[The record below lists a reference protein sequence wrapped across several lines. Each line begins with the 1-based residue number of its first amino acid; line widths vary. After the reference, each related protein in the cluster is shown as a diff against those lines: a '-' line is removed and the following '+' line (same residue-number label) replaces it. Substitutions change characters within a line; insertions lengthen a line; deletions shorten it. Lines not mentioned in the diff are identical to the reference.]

1 MKFDI
6 WTFFFQVINFLV
18 LLFILKRV
26 LYKPIREII
35 EKRRSLIQQRIEE
48 AEKIKKEAIGLKENY
63 QHEIDKLHELKSQM
77 LEKMIEEVEQE
88 RKKLIGR
95 AEEEAARVIE
105 KEKAVFDTEKT
116 RHEAELKDKAIEAV
130 TLFAANLLK
139 EVSDEDL
146 HKAIYVKLF
155 RELQGIASHIPEIK
169 EKDRPLTVDL
179 FTAYPLTEA
188 ETKKFRES
196 IEAIL
201 SQSVLL
207 NTIIDVSLIAGTKVK
222 FCDMVYDLSLS
233 GQIKKLALKLKET
246 V

>member
-6 WTFFFQVINFLV
+6 WTFLFQVINFLV

-35 EKRRSLIQQRIEE
+35 EKRRSLIRQRIEE
-48 AEKIKKEAIGLKENY
+48 AEKTKKEAMELKENY
-63 QHEIDKLHELKSQM
+63 QHEMDKLHELKSRM
-77 LEKMIEEVEQE
+77 LEKMHEEVEQE
-88 RKKLIGR
+88 RKKLTGR

-105 KEKAVFDTEKT
+105 KEKAVFDTEKA
-116 RHEAELKDKAIEAV
+116 RHETELKDRAIEAV
-130 TLFAANLLK
+130 TIFATNLLTD
-139 EVSDEDL
+139 VSDEDL
-146 HKAIYVKLF
+146 HKAIYEKLF
-155 RELQGIASHIPEIK
+155 SELQGIASHMPKIK

-179 FTAYPLTEA
+179 ITAYPLSEA
-188 ETKKFRES
+188 ETGKFK
-196 IEAIL
+196 EAIESLL

-207 NTIIDVSLIAGTKVK
+207 NTIIDVSLIAGAKVK
-222 FCDMVYDLSLS
+222 FYDMVYDLSLS

>member
-6 WTFFFQVINFLV
+6 WTFLFQVINFLV

-48 AEKIKKEAIGLKENY
+48 AEKTKKEALELKENY

-77 LEKMIEEVEQE
+77 LEKMNEEVEQE
-88 RKKLIGR
+88 RKKLTGR

-105 KEKAVFDTEKT
+105 KEKAVFDAEKA
-116 RHEAELKDKAIEAV
+116 RHEVELKDKAIETV
-130 TLFAANLLK
+130 TLFATNLLK
-139 EVSDEDL
+139 DVSDEDL
-146 HKAIYVKLF
+146 HKAIYEKLF
-155 RELQGIASHIPEIK
+155 MELRGIASHMPEIK

-179 FTAYPLTEA
+179 ITAYPLSEA
-188 ETKKFRES
+188 EIKKFKDAIES
-196 IEAIL
+196 LL
-201 SQSVLL
+201 SQSVLF
-207 NTIIDVSLIAGTKVK
+207 NTIIDSSLIAGIKIK
-222 FCDMVYDLSLS
+222 AHDMVYDLSLS

>member
-1 MKFDI
+1 MKFNI
-6 WTFFFQVINFLV
+6 WTFLFQVINFLV

-48 AEKIKKEAIGLKENY
+48 AEKTKKEAMELKENY
-63 QHEIDKLHELKSQM
+63 QHDMDGLHELKSRM
-77 LEKMIEEVEQE
+77 LEKMNEEVEQE

-105 KEKAVFDTEKT
+105 KEKAVFDTEKA

-139 EVSDEDL
+139 DVADEDL
-146 HKAIYVKLF
+146 HKSIYEKLF
-155 RELQGIASHIPEIK
+155 MELQGIASHMPEIK
-169 EKDRPLTVDL
+169 EKAGPLTVDL
-179 FTAYPLTEA
+179 ITAYPLSEA
-188 ETKKFRES
+188 EIKKFKDAIES
-196 IEAIL
+196 LL
-201 SQSVLL
+201 SQSVLF
-207 NTIIDVSLIAGTKVK
+207 NTIIDSSLIAGIKIK
-222 FCDMVYDLSLS
+222 AHDIVYDLSLS
-233 GQIKKLALKLKET
+233 GQIKKLALKLKDN

>member
-1 MKFDI
+1 MKFNI
-6 WTFFFQVINFLV
+6 WTFLFQVINFLV

-48 AEKIKKEAIGLKENY
+48 AEKTKKEAMELKENY
-63 QHEIDKLHELKSQM
+63 QHDMDGLHELKSRM
-77 LEKMIEEVEQE
+77 LEKMNEEVEQE

-105 KEKAVFDTEKT
+105 KEKAVFDTEKA

-139 EVSDEDL
+139 DVADEDL
-146 HKAIYVKLF
+146 HKSIYEKLF
-155 RELQGIASHIPEIK
+155 MELRGIASHMPEIK

-179 FTAYPLTEA
+179 ITAYPLSEA
-188 ETKKFRES
+188 EIKKFKDAIES
-196 IEAIL
+196 LL
-201 SQSVLL
+201 SQSVLF
-207 NTIIDVSLIAGTKVK
+207 NTIIDSSLIAGIKIK
-222 FCDMVYDLSLS
+222 AHDMVYDLSLS

>member
-6 WTFFFQVINFLV
+6 WTFLFQVINFLV

-48 AEKIKKEAIGLKENY
+48 AEKTKKEAMELKENY
-63 QHEIDKLHELKSQM
+63 QHEMDKLHELKSQM
-77 LEKMIEEVEQE
+77 LEKMNEEVEQE
-88 RKKLIGR
+88 RRKLIGR

-105 KEKAVFDTEKT
+105 KEKAVFDTEKA

-130 TLFAANLLK
+130 TLFATNLLK
-139 EVSDEDL
+139 DVSDEDL
-146 HKAIYVKLF
+146 HKAIYEKLF
-155 RELQGIASHIPEIK
+155 RELQGIASHMPEIK

-179 FTAYPLTEA
+179 ITAYPLSEA
-188 ETKKFRES
+188 ETRKFRES
-196 IEAIL
+196 IESIL

-222 FCDMVYDLSLS
+222 FYDMVYDLSLL
-233 GQIKKLALKLKET
+233 GQIKKLALRLKET

>member
-6 WTFFFQVINFLV
+6 WTFLFQVINFLV

-48 AEKIKKEAIGLKENY
+48 AEKTKKEAMDLKENY
-63 QHEIDKLHELKSQM
+63 QHEMDKLHELKSQM
-77 LEKMIEEVEQE
+77 LEKMNEEVEQE
-88 RKKLIGR
+88 RKKLMGR

-105 KEKAVFDTEKT
+105 KEKAVFDTEKA
-116 RHEAELKDKAIEAV
+116 RHEAELKDKAVEAV
-130 TLFAANLLK
+130 TFFATHLLK
-139 EVSDEDL
+139 DVSDEDL
-146 HKAIYVKLF
+146 HKAIYGKLF
-155 RELQGIASHIPEIK
+155 RELQGIASHMPEIK

-179 FTAYPLTEA
+179 ITAYPLSEA
-188 ETKKFRES
+188 ETRKFQES
-196 IEAIL
+196 IESIL

-207 NTIIDVSLIAGTKVK
+207 NTIIDVSLIAGAKVK
-222 FCDMVYDLSLS
+222 FYDMVYDLSLS
-233 GQIKKLALKLKET
+233 GQIKALALKLKET

>member
-6 WTFFFQVINFLV
+6 WTFLFQVINFLV

-48 AEKIKKEAIGLKENY
+48 AEKTKKEALELKENY
-63 QHEIDKLHELKSQM
+63 QHDMDKLHELKSGM
-77 LEKMIEEVEQE
+77 LEKMHEEVGQE
-88 RKKLIGR
+88 RKKLIGK

-130 TLFAANLLK
+130 TLFAAKLLK
-139 EVSDEDL
+139 DVSDENL
-146 HKAIYVKLF
+146 HKAIYEKLF
-155 RELQGIASHIPEIK
+155 SELRGIAFHVAEIK

-179 FTAYPLTEA
+179 LTAYPLSEA
-188 ETKKFRES
+188 ETGKLR
-196 IEAIL
+196 EAIESLL

-207 NTIIDVSLIAGTKVK
+207 KTIIDSSLIAGIKIK
-222 FCDMVYDLSLS
+222 FYDMVYDLSLS

>member
-6 WTFFFQVINFLV
+6 WTFLFQVINFLV

-48 AEKIKKEAIGLKENY
+48 AEKTKKEALDLKENY
-63 QHEIDKLHELKSQM
+63 QHEMDKLYELKSKM
-77 LEKMIEEVEQE
+77 LEKMNGEVEQD
-88 RKKLIGR
+88 RKRLIGK

-105 KEKAVFDTEKT
+105 KERAVFDTEKA

-130 TLFAANLLK
+130 TLFATKLLK
-139 EVSDEDL
+139 DVSDEDL
-146 HKAIYVKLF
+146 HKAIYEKLF
-155 RELQGIASHIPEIK
+155 RELQGIASHMAEIK
-169 EKDRPLTVDL
+169 EKDSPLTVDL
-179 FTAYPLTEA
+179 ITAYPLSETEIG
-188 ETKKFRES
+188 KFRES
-196 IEAIL
+196 IESII

-207 NTIIDVSLIAGTKVK
+207 NTTIDVSIIAGAKVK
-222 FCDMVYDLSLS
+222 FYDMVYDLSLL

>member
-6 WTFFFQVINFLV
+6 WTFLFQVINFLV

-48 AEKIKKEAIGLKENY
+48 AEKTKKEAQELKENY
-63 QHEIDKLHELKSQM
+63 QNEMDKLHELKSQM
-77 LEKMIEEVEQE
+77 LEKMNEEVEQE
-88 RKKLIGR
+88 RKSLIGR

-105 KEKAVFDTEKT
+105 KEKAVFDTEKA
-116 RHEAELKDKAIEAV
+116 RHEAELKDTAIEAV
-130 TLFAANLLK
+130 TLLATNLLK
-139 EVSDEDL
+139 DVSDENL
-146 HKAIYVKLF
+146 HKAIYEKLF
-155 RELQGIASHIPEIK
+155 MELQGIASHMAEIK

-179 FTAYPLTEA
+179 ITAYPLSEA
-188 ETKKFRES
+188 EIRKFK
-196 IEAIL
+196 EAIESLL
-201 SQSVLL
+201 SQSVHF
-207 NTIIDVSLIAGTKVK
+207 NTIIDSSLIAGIKIK
-222 FCDMVYDLSLS
+222 AHDMVYDLSLS

>member
-6 WTFFFQVINFLV
+6 WTFLFQVLNFLV

-48 AEKIKKEAIGLKENY
+48 AEKTKKEAMDLKENY
-63 QHEIDKLHELKSQM
+63 QHETDKLHELKSQM
-77 LEKMIEEVEQE
+77 LEKMNEEVEQE

-105 KEKAVFDTEKT
+105 KEKAVFDTEKA

-130 TLFAANLLK
+130 TIFATNLLK
-139 EVSDEDL
+139 DVSDEDL
-146 HKAIYVKLF
+146 HKAIYEKLF
-155 RELQGIASHIPEIK
+155 RELQGMASHMPEIK

-179 FTAYPLTEA
+179 ITAYPLTEA
-188 ETKKFRES
+188 ATRKFQES
-196 IEAIL
+196 IESIL

-207 NTIIDVSLIAGTKVK
+207 NTIIDVSLIAGAKVK
-222 FCDMVYDLSLS
+222 FYDMVYDLSLL

>member
-6 WTFFFQVINFLV
+6 WTFLFQVINFLV

-48 AEKIKKEAIGLKENY
+48 AEKTKKEAMDLKENY
-63 QHEIDKLHELKSQM
+63 QHETDKLHELKSQM
-77 LEKMIEEVEQE
+77 LEKMNEEVEQE

-105 KEKAVFDTEKT
+105 KEKAVFDTEKA

-130 TLFAANLLK
+130 TIFATNLLK
-139 EVSDEDL
+139 DVSDEDL
-146 HKAIYVKLF
+146 HKAIYEKLF
-155 RELQGIASHIPEIK
+155 RELQGMASHMPEIK

-179 FTAYPLTEA
+179 ITAYPLTEA
-188 ETKKFRES
+188 ATRKFQES
-196 IEAIL
+196 IESIL
-201 SQSVLL
+201 SQSVLI
-207 NTIIDVSLIAGTKVK
+207 NTIIDVSLIAGAKVK
-222 FCDMVYDLSLS
+222 FYDMVYDL
-233 GQIKKLALKLKET
+233 
-246 V
+246 